1 MHPQNGFNYKSTNKF
16 INEWMEVS
24 VCGEVFNLEENRLTP
39 CLGVKKPNKNPSN
52 TKSNIL
58 QDGTLIDLCGATLLW
73 RSTESLLSTP
83 TKECIEMNLDYLNHL
98 RPQCPVGFKTL
109 VFPSSASPSSTSHLP
124 ASFLAN
130 NILINNNSVW
140 SSKFGHHTRIVT
152 EQNKKHNDRIPMVY
166 LKCGHVH
173 GQHDWGIK
181 KDNERECPLC
191 RNVRVFDLILI

>member
-52 TKSNIL
+52 TKS
-58 QDGTLIDLCGATLLW
+58 
-73 RSTESLLSTP
+73 